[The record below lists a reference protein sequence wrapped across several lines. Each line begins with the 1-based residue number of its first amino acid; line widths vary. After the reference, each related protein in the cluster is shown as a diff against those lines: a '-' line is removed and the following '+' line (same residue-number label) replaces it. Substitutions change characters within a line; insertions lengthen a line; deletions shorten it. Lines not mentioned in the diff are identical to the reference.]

1 MPEPT
6 AKKLICYRCKVAL
19 QPKKT
24 FFHYLGH
31 SFFTDIPTCPVCG
44 LVYIPEEL
52 ARGRMAEVEQ
62 ELEDK

>member
-1 MPEPT
+1 MQEPS
-6 AKKLICYRCKVAL
+6 AKKMICYRCKVPL
-19 QPKKT
+19 VPEKT

-31 SFFTDIPTCPVCG
+31 SFFTDIPKCPVCG
-44 LVYIPEEL
+44 LVYIPEKL